1 METHKYIEVAYGH
14 FVTAKQIG
22 KVQIKIHDNNGK
34 PFIDML
40 YTVLLEPKLCDWFFS
55 IIMFMNLGHTWL
67 FNKGLH
73 TVLFGDN

>member
-1 METHKYIEVAYGH
+1 MTRDISDFIMVLLMETHKYIEVAYGH

-40 YTVLLEPKLCDWFFS
+40 YTVLLEPKLCD
-55 IIMFMNLGHTWL
+55 
-67 FNKGLH
+67 
-73 TVLFGDN
+73 